1 MNKWNKIKKTDL
13 KSLGEA
19 PTGISENIKAPELA
33 PRDNRFTGRNKRIAF
48 TCRPEFAE
56 ELRKLAYEENC
67 YQIEILEK
75 ALEVYKKSLLSSSEV
90 KGNRAKS
97 QVKVRNVNLSA
108 NNYQNDEENNT
119 CSFRGE
125 DDKTKVI
132 IAYCGKLS
140 FDKKKQLCRSH
151 SHQVEKGLIES
162 KK

>member
-1 MNKWNKIKKTDL
+1 M
-13 KSLGEA
+13 EA
-19 PTGISENIKAPELA
+19 SQNIKSPELA
-33 PRDNRFTGRNKRIAF
+33 PKDNRFTGRNKRIAF

-75 ALEVYKKSLLSSSEV
+75 ALESYKKSLLSNSEI
-90 KGNRAKS
+90 KGNKVKPRAK
-97 QVKVRNVNLSA
+97 VHNIKLSA
-108 NNYQNDEENNT
+108 NNYQNDEEINNT

-132 IAYCGKLS
+132 IAYCGKPS

-151 SHQVEKGLIES
+151 SRQVEKGLIES